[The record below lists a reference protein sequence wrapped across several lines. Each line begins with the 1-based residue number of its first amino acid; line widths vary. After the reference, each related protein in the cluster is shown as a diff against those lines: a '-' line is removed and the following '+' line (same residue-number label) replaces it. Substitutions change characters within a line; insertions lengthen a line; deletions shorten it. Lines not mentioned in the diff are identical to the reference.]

1 MITMEDASESLHV
14 LLSQEK
20 LVYETSDY
28 LAKIHCQEQ
37 IHGTSVMD
45 TSSSS
50 SSSHSPKKRKSY
62 DDDVNVVDQPGSVVN
77 NDSRE
82 DDEGTSSTQINKHWR
97 EKICEWA
104 YQGEYM
110 CQ

>member
-1 MITMEDASESLHV
+1 MTIMQDAVELHV
-14 LLSQEK
+14 LLTQEK

-28 LAKIHCQEQ
+28 LAKIHCQGQ
-37 IHGTSVMD
+37 IHVISVKD

-50 SSSHSPKKRKSY
+50 SQSPKKRKSY
-62 DDDVNVVDQPGSVVN
+62 DDDVDVVDQSGSVVN
-77 NDSRE
+77 NNSHE

-104 YQGEYM
+104 YQG
-110 CQ
+110 